1 MLLST
6 AGFELM
12 ARRLRT
18 PQATPIHQWRCS
30 ESSAPLLPAM
40 DGVAVGQ
47 RAAGFPRPSHPRVGV
62 SAAQGSHQGSLS
74 GGR

>member
-6 AGFELM
+6 AGFELI
-12 ARRLRT
+12 ARRLHT

-40 DGVAVGQ
+40 EGVAVGQ
-47 RAAGFPRPSHPRVGV
+47 RAVRLPRPSHPRAGV